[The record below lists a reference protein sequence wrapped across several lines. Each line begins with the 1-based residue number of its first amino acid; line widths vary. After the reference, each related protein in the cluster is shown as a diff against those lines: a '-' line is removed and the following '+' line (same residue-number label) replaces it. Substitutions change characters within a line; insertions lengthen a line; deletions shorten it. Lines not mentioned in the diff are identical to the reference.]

1 MLALNLTVSAK
12 VAKLGGT
19 TVKTAPSPMFWH
31 LSDPW
36 PVSQSCS
43 RACMRACARAR
54 VCVCVCVC
62 TRVSFFLKTLIL
74 HSLSLGFSRQSGHWR
89 VVLLTWRMAS
99 RYRKQSFKA
108 EDQAQNWPSVT
119 STYSIGQ
126 NSVKV

>member
-1 MLALNLTVSAK
+1 MLSLNLTVSAE
-12 VAKLGGT
+12 VAKLGGA
-19 TVKTAPSPMFWH
+19 TVKTAPSLMFWH

-36 PVSQSCS
+36 PLSQSCS
-43 RACMRACARAR
+43 R

-62 TRVSFFLKTLIL
+62 VCVSFFLKTLIL
-74 HSLSLGFSRQSGHWR
+74 HILSLGFSRQSGHWR

-99 RYRKQSFKA
+99 RHRKQSFKA